1 MVNLFRLNV
10 IRGTGFSK
18 YGPRRLM
25 MAADLFGVRVLGR
38 TMGII
43 LVADGITESLFPM
56 LLGALYNDV
65 AKSYVLDLSF

>member
-1 MVNLFRLNV
+1 MVNLFRRKLV
-10 IRGTGFSK
+10 RATGFSK